1 MRSLLIIGYGN
12 PLRGDDG
19 VGWHAAH
26 ELAHTICEPH
36 VRVRA
41 CHQLPLDLAEPIS
54 QADAVI
60 FIDACQPMAD
70 ATGTIPTSAQH
81 LPGGDRLFLQSVH
94 PDPAT
99 PGISSHH
106 LTPTALLTSTRVL
119 YGICPEA
126 VQFGIMGTTFDYTE
140 TLSADVAA
148 CISRL
153 VAHIQRIL
161 SMMQQPGFSIVT
173 YNLT

>member
-19 VGWHAAH
+19 VGWHAAR
-26 ELAHTICEPH
+26 ELTQTRCEPH
-36 VRVRA
+36 VRVLA
-41 CHQLPLDLAEPIS
+41 CHQLTLDLAEPIS

-60 FIDACQPMAD
+60 FIDACQPMAT
-70 ATGTIPTSAQH
+70 APGTIPTSAQH
-81 LPGGDRLFLQSVH
+81 LPGGDRLFLQPVH

-106 LTPTALLTSTRVL
+106 LTPAALLTGTRVL
-119 YGICPEA
+119 YGTCPEA
-126 VQFGIMGTTFDYTE
+126 VQFGIWGGTFGYTE
-140 TLSADVAA
+140 ALSAEVAA
-148 CISRL
+148 CIPHL

-161 SMMQQPGFSIVT
+161 PMMQQPDFSIVA
-173 YNLT
+173 YSLR

>member
-26 ELAHTICEPH
+26 ELDRTICAPH

-41 CHQLPLDLAEPIS
+41 CHQVTLDLAEPIS

-60 FIDACQPMAD
+60 FIDACEPMAD
-70 ATGTIPTSAQH
+70 ATGTISPRARQ
-81 LPGGDRLFLQSVH
+81 LPGGDRLFLQPVH
-94 PDPAT
+94 PDPAP

-106 LTPTALLTSTRVL
+106 LTPAALLTSTHVL
-119 YGICPEA
+119 YGTCPEA
-126 VQFGIMGTTFDYTE
+126 VQFGIVGTTFDYTE
-140 TLSADVAA
+140 ALSAEVAA
-148 CISRL
+148 CIPRL

-161 SMMQQPGFSIVT
+161 QMMQQPDFSIVA
-173 YNLT
+173 YQ

>member
-26 ELAHTICEPH
+26 KLARAICAPH
-36 VRVRA
+36 VRVLA
-41 CHQLPLDLAEPIS
+41 CHQLTLDLAEPIS

-60 FIDACQPMAD
+60 FIDACAPGTCT
-70 ATGTIPTSAQH
+70 TGTIPTSTQH
-81 LPGGDRLFLQSVH
+81 LPDGDRLFLQPVH

-106 LTPTALLTSTRVL
+106 LTPAALLTSTHVL
-119 YGICPEA
+119 YGTCPAA
-126 VQFGIMGTTFDYTE
+126 VQFGIIGATFDYTE
-140 TLSADVAA
+140 ALSADVAA
-148 CISRL
+148 CIPRL

-161 SMMQQPGFSIVT
+161 QMMQQPDFSIVT
-173 YNLT
+173 YK

>member
-26 ELAHTICEPH
+26 ELARTIGAQH

-41 CHQLPLDLAEPIS
+41 CHQLTLDLAEPIS

-60 FIDACQPMAD
+60 FIDASRPVTCV
-70 ATGTIPTSAQH
+70 TGTIASPAGQMS
-81 LPGGDRLFLQSVH
+81 GGDRLLLQPVH

-106 LTPTALLTSTRVL
+106 LTPAALLTSTHVL
-119 YGICPEA
+119 YGTCPEA
-126 VQFGIMGTTFDYTE
+126 VQFGIVGTTFDYTE
-140 TLSADVAA
+140 ALSAEVAA
-148 CISRL
+148 CIPRL

-161 SMMQQPGFSIVT
+161 QMMRQPDFSIFT
-173 YNLT
+173 YSLR